1 LIERYART
9 TQVTPYAKMCYGE
22 QADIILAS
30 PATTQ
35 QGERLERLKSRQ
47 GTQQGDP
54 LDMLHYCCGTG
65 SSTSDRAIKPK
76 NFAIPGLPS
85 ACPSYAMTPP
95 RFKPTALYRYLVQL
109 ATHTRP
115 HTATLAA
122 SICCCRNG
130 WKPRVRRG
138 SGETRR
144 ATQGMG

>member
-1 LIERYART
+1 MATKNY
-9 TQVTPYAKMCYGE
+9 P
-22 QADIILAS
+22 S
-30 PATTQ
+30 PT
-35 QGERLERLKSRQ
+35 
-47 GTQQGDP
+47 
-54 LDMLHYCCGTG
+54 TG
-65 SSTSDRAIKPK
+65 SHTGLARSSEKKT
-76 NFAIPGLPS
+76 NNLPS

-138 SGETRR
+138 SGETGGTGRR
-144 ATQGMG
+144 GERADAGHNSFGFCATSGSTCYRRRPSWILGTLDYSISRKYK